1 MRRLATLAATMALL
15 LATAPAALA
24 RADAYYTVV
33 CDDGN
38 TYESVD
44 ARAVELGEKD
54 GAVARFSN
62 NTPLGLSCWLEGPF
76 ES

>member
-1 MRRLATLAATMALL
+1 MKRLAISCSVLALL
-15 LATAPAALA
+15 VMTAPATLA

-44 ARAVELGEKD
+44 AHAIDQGGKD
-54 GAVARFSN
+54 DAIVHFNS
-62 NTPLGLSCWLEGPF
+62 TPLGLTCSPVKAPE
-76 ES
+76 E